1 MNKFCFHGGTM
12 NNKHTTVNTER
23 LVLCAILTA
32 IVVVLQVIAII
43 TRAVLP
49 AFAINLVLIP
59 IVIGAAVGGVR
70 VGAWLGFVSGVA
82 VLISGDA
89 ASFLAIDIF
98 GTIVTVLLKGT
109 VSGIAAAATY
119 KLLEKKN
126 KYLAVFASAIICPL
140 TNTGVFLLGCFTF
153 FMDTIREWGD
163 GLGYHNAFAYILLGM
178 IGINFI
184 IELVLN
190 VILSPAVIRL
200 IKIKEKW

>member
-1 MNKFCFHGGTM
+1 M
-12 NNKHTTVNTER
+12 NNKRTTVNTER

-32 IVVVLQVIAII
+32 IVVILQVIAII

-140 TNTGVFLLGCFTF
+140 TNTGVFILGCFTF